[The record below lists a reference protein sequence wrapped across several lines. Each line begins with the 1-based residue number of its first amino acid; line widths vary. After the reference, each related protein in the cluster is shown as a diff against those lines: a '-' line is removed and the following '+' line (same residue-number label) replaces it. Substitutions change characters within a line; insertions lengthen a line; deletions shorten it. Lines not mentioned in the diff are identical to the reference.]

1 MIALTGYYMYMD
13 GQRSNWSV
21 TASARSWRIALNC

>member
-13 GQRSNWSV
+13 GQRSDLSV
-21 TASARSWRIALNC
+21 TASARSWESV